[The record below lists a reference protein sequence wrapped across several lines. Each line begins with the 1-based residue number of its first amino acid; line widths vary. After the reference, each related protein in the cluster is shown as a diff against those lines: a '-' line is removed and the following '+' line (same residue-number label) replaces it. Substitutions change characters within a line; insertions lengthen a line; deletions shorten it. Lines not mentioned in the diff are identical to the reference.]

1 MLNRRLFTTFT
12 LLLLGFF
19 AIFFTYRQYSYGP
32 LFMARVVGRDL
43 QLVVDTL
50 TTIDDNCSILSFDS
64 EQNRLDFFTVKSFIG
79 SEVGPL
85 NLAYSTMWQG
95 PYLQDNPQV
104 QGREYQ
110 AIKTKEGVFVI
121 PGDGVKL
128 PGEYVVDGRALLQ
141 TGEAMATLT
150 SKGGPLHYH
159 GISFAQKLPFQ
170 IGDWPAPEM
179 MKASDEI
186 EGLVEALPFS

>member
-19 AIFFTYRQYSYGP
+19 AIFFTYRQYSHGP
-32 LFMARVVGRDL
+32 IFMARVIGRDM
-43 QLVVDTL
+43 QQVVEAL
-50 TTIDDNCSILSFDS
+50 TTIDENCSILSFDS
-64 EQNRLDFFTVKSFIG
+64 DQNRLDFFTVKSFIG

-85 NLAYSTMWQG
+85 NLAYEAMWQG

-104 QGREYQ
+104 QGKEYQ

-121 PGDGVKL
+121 PGDGVRL
-128 PGEYVVDGRALLQ
+128 PNEYVVDGQALLQ
-141 TGEAMATLT
+141 KGEPMAVLT
-150 SKGGPLHYH
+150 AEGGSLHYE

-170 IGDWPAPEM
+170 IGDWPAPAM

-186 EGLVEALPFS
+186 EEMVEGLPFT